1 MDSRLS
7 ISQFALQN
15 SGENFLA
22 QQFWLYLYGMMVS
35 SLVHVLT
42 VPDLSPSIV
51 FHNLNTTSC
60 KVQVFLLLGL
70 LFSSIGG
77 LVVAAILKKLDN
89 VVKEYSSAT
98 ANMFT
103 AVLSTLLFPDKF
115 EITIFILL
123 AMALL
128 FTGIYL
134 YEKKSFKSK
143 DTDEESKCDKTM
155 I

>member
-1 MDSRLS
+1 MVAS
-7 ISQFALQN
+7 I
-15 SGENFLA
+15 
-22 QQFWLYLYGMMVS
+22 
-35 SLVHVLT
+35 VHVVSAPNLDYDI
-42 VPDLSPSIV
+42 VLQSLSS
-51 FHNLNTTSC
+51 TSL
-60 KVQVFLLLGL
+60 KVQVFLILGL

-77 LVVAAILKKLDN
+77 LVVAAILKRLDN

-103 AVLSTLLFPDKF
+103 AVLSALLFPDKF

-134 YEKKSFKSK
+134 YEKKSFKSNSA
-143 DTDEESKCDKTM
+143 EEEKSENETLNEQ
-155 I
+155 

>member
-1 MDSRLS
+1 
-7 ISQFALQN
+7 
-15 SGENFLA
+15 
-22 QQFWLYLYGMMVS
+22 MVA
-35 SLVHVLT
+35 
-42 VPDLSPSIV
+42 D
-51 FHNLNTTSC
+51 
-60 KVQVFLLLGL
+60 
-70 LFSSIGG
+70 
-77 LVVAAILKKLDN
+77 ILKKLDN
-89 VVKEYSSAT
+89 VVKEYSSA
-98 ANMFT
+98 NMFT
-103 AVLSTLLFPDKF
+103 AVLSALLFPDKF

>member
-1 MDSRLS
+1 M
-7 ISQFALQN
+7 
-15 SGENFLA
+15 
-22 QQFWLYLYGMMVS
+22 
-35 SLVHVLT
+35 
-42 VPDLSPSIV
+42 
-51 FHNLNTTSC
+51 
-60 KVQVFLLLGL
+60 
-70 LFSSIGG
+70 
-77 LVVAAILKKLDN
+77 VAAILKKLDN

>member
-1 MDSRLS
+1 M
-7 ISQFALQN
+7 A
-15 SGENFLA
+15 
-22 QQFWLYLYGMMVS
+22 
-35 SLVHVLT
+35 SLVHVISS
-42 VPDLSPSIV
+42 PDLSPSIV
-51 FHNLNTTSC
+51 LQNLSSTSY
-60 KVQVFLLLGL
+60 KVQVFLVLGL

-89 VVKEYSSAT
+89 VVKEYGSAT

>member
-1 MDSRLS
+1 M
-7 ISQFALQN
+7 A
-15 SGENFLA
+15 
-22 QQFWLYLYGMMVS
+22 
-35 SLVHVLT
+35 SLVHVISS
-42 VPDLSPSIV
+42 PDLSPSIV
-51 FHNLNTTSC
+51 LQNLSSTSS
-60 KVQVFLLLGL
+60 KVQVFLVLGL

-103 AVLSTLLFPDKF
+103 AVLSALLFPDKF
-115 EITIFILL
+115 EMTIFILL

-134 YEKKSFKSK
+134 YEKKSFKSNSA
-143 DTDEESKCDKTM
+143 EEDKSENETLNEQ
-155 I
+155 